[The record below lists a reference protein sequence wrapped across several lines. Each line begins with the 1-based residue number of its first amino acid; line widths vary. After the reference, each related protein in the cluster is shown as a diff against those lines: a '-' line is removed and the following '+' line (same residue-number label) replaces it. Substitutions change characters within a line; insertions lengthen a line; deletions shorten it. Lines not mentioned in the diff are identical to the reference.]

1 MSTIIKK
8 LNLPCDI
15 KYVINSFLYNDLG
28 YTHEEVFA
36 IEKYRQNGH
45 FQMQRI
51 TLELWKWKDM
61 NASVQFL
68 RGSNNGISYR
78 GVFKN
83 IIDEQSV
90 AIDAV
95 NRNIFPEK
103 YHDKIMKKYNQL
115 VNDNKDILL

>member
-1 MSTIIKK
+1 MTTIIKK

-15 KYVINSFLYNDLG
+15 KYVINSFIYNDLG

-83 IIDEQSV
+83 IIDERSV

-95 NRNIFPEK
+95 NKDIFPEK